1 MTKPTLLHIGV
12 IVLIT
17 SSFLYGCGDN
27 QPQEKQT
34 IKKEI
39 KSFKQVTILKGLV
52 TDDKGRV
59 KQGELKVTNTK
70 KQVIATTTIQDD
82 GYYKIEIPAAT
93 SLPLLLSVSFQ
104 SNEGKTKELTAAVV
118 YTSMTKFDIN
128 SLSTKIAKKAK
139 SLGGYT
145 HANMLIAAESMV
157 DMPDDNKTTRGFR
170 GDPTKQYGGWH

>member
-1 MTKPTLLHIGV
+1 MNTQKYLHTG
-12 IVLIT
+12 LIILMT
-17 SSFLYGCGDN
+17 SSFLCGCGDN
-27 QPQEKQT
+27 QPKEKQT

-39 KSFKQVTILKGLV
+39 KSFKQATTLKGLV

-59 KQGELKVTNTK
+59 KQGELKVINAK
-70 KQVIATTTIQDD
+70 QQVIATTIIQDN
-82 GYYKIEIPAAT
+82 GYYKVEIPAAT
-93 SLPLLLSVSFQ
+93 SLPLLLNVSFQ
-104 SNEGKTKELTAAVV
+104 SNKEKTKELMAAVV
-118 YTSMTKFDIN
+118 YNSMTKFDIN

-145 HANMLIAAESMV
+145 HANMLVAAESMV

>member
-1 MTKPTLLHIGV
+1 MSTQKYLHRG
-12 IVLIT
+12 LIILMT

-27 QPQEKQT
+27 QPKEKQT

-39 KSFKQVTILKGLV
+39 KRFKQATTLKGLV

-59 KQGELKVTNTK
+59 KQGELKVTNAK

-82 GYYKIEIPAAT
+82 GHYKIDIPAAT
-93 SLPLLLSVSFQ
+93 SLPILLNVSFQ
-104 SNEGKTKELTAAVV
+104 SNGGKTEELAAAVV

-139 SLGGYT
+139 ALGGYT
-145 HANMLIAAESMV
+145 HTNMILAAESMV
-157 DMPDDNKTTRGFR
+157 DIPDDNKTTRGFR

>member
-1 MTKPTLLHIGV
+1 MSTQQYLYKGLI
-12 IVLIT
+12 ILIT

-27 QPQEKQT
+27 QPKEKQT

-39 KSFKQVTILKGLV
+39 KSFKQATMLKGLV
-52 TDDKGRV
+52 TDDKGRI
-59 KQGELKVTNTK
+59 KQGELNVTNAK

-93 SLPLLLSVSFQ
+93 SLPILLNVSFQ
-104 SNEGKTKELTAAVV
+104 SNEGKTKKLTAAVV
-118 YTSMTKFDIN
+118 YNSMTKFDIN

-139 SLGGYT
+139 ALGGYT
-145 HANMLIAAESMV
+145 HANMIVAAESMV

>member
-1 MTKPTLLHIGV
+1 MRTQKYLHIG
-12 IVLIT
+12 LIILIS

-27 QPQEKQT
+27 QSKEKQT
-34 IKKEI
+34 IQKI
-39 KSFKQVTILKGLV
+39 KSFKQATTLKGLV

-59 KQGELKVTNTK
+59 KQGELTATNAK
-70 KQVIATTTIQDD
+70 KQVIATTIIQDD
-82 GYYKIEIPAAT
+82 GYYKIDIPAAT

-104 SNEGKTKELTAAVV
+104 SNEGKTQELSAAVV

-145 HANMLIAAESMV
+145 HANMMLSAESMV
-157 DMPDDNKTTRGFR
+157 DMPDDNKTTQGFR